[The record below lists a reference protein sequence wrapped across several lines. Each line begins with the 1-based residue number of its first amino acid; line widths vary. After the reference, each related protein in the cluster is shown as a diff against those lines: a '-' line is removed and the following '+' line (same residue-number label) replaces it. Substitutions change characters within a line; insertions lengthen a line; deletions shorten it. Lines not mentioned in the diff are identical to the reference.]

1 MLVPRIAGFERIG
14 AGLHAEHDV
23 DNVLQSDIVNA
34 RAHIDG

>member
-23 DNVLQSDIVNA
+23 DNVLQF
-34 RAHIDG
+34 HK